1 MNGDSTVRV
10 YIEPQM
16 GSRGRRRWTKAVTAV
31 DHRRKFGY
39 SFLGEFLG
47 AGQTDVPEGAILVQ
61 NSPRGSTIKP
71 RTKWTW
77 TQVRP
82 GKLRWSEPIDS
93 MHFLDFRDQV
103 TEALALAM
111 AGGEANPP
119 NPWEA
124 GKPTGD
130 SGDGDRPAKARGKR
144 KTKPQQEK
152 PPAKPQAKKQAK
164 AQEKPE
170 ANPPAKAQAKAQEKP
185 EANPPAKAQAKAQ
198 EKPPA
203 KAQAKAQEKPPAK
216 TQAKTQA
223 KAQEKPPAKPRK
235 PRRKAA

>member
-10 YIEPQM
+10 YIETQM
-16 GSRGRRRWTKAVTAV
+16 GSRGRRSWTKAVTAV
-31 DHRRKFGY
+31 NPHGRFGY
-39 SFLGEFLG
+39 SFLGKFLDD
-47 AGQTDVPEGAILVQ
+47 GQTDVTEGAILVH

-111 AGGEANPP
+111 AGGDANPP
-119 NPWEA
+119 DPWEA
-124 GKPTGD
+124 GKPPGD
-130 SGDGDRPAKARGKR
+130 SGDGEKPAKARGKR
-144 KTKPQQEK
+144 KTKPQQAK
-152 PPAKPQAKKQAK
+152 APAKPQAKKQAK
-164 AQEKPE
+164 AQ
-170 ANPPAKAQAKAQEKP
+170 AKAQEKP
-185 EANPPAKAQAKAQ
+185 EAKAQEKPEAKAQ
-198 EKPPA
+198 EKPG
-203 KAQAKAQEKPPAK
+203 AKAQEKPG
-216 TQAKTQA
+216 A
-223 KAQEKPPAKPRK
+223 KAQEKPGAKPRK